1 MGLTSTQDT
10 MVATHLLISVCV
22 AGLAGAVP
30 QLGLPAPARANQQFI
45 VNDVVTALQPSIANA
60 VAEALRGLQSGGSF
74 SSSSSSSSEFSSGAT
89 GFSSGSGNTGFAS
102 GSGST
107 GFSAGGGST
116 GFSAGGGSTGFA
128 AGSGSTGSS
137 GGFASGATGGSADLV
152 GATRAEYNYQFQ
164 VADDA
169 EQTYITQNEA
179 RDGDEVTG
187 TYSYVDPNGDLI
199 TVNYQA
205 GPMGYTQTLDKQ
217 VGAVQITTKPVRTQ
231 AVSQAGNSGSS
242 SFNSGS
248 SFGSQSGSS
257 SFNSQSGSS
266 SGSLSGSSF
275 GSQSGSSFGS
285 QSGSSFGSQTGF
297 SSTTSSSSG
306 LDQSALI
313 AQILSV
319 LQPQI
324 SAAVNSAVAAQQ

>member
-10 MVATHLLISVCV
+10 MAATHLLISVCV
-22 AGLAGAVP
+22 AGLAGTVP

-74 SSSSSSSSEFSSGAT
+74 SSSSSSSSEFSSGSS

-137 GGFASGATGGSADLV
+137 SGFAAGATGGSADLV

-217 VGAVQITTKPVRTQ
+217 VGAVQIRARPARTQ
-231 AVSQAGNSGSS
+231 ASQSGSS
-242 SFNSGS
+242 AS
-248 SFGSQSGSS
+248 SQSGSS
-257 SFNSQSGSS
+257 SFSSGSS
-266 SGSLSGSSF
+266 FGSSGSSF

-285 QSGSSFGSQTGF
+285 QSGSSFGS
-297 SSTTSSSSG
+297 
-306 LDQSALI
+306 
-313 AQILSV
+313 
-319 LQPQI
+319 
-324 SAAVNSAVAAQQ
+324 

>member
-10 MVATHLLISVCV
+10 MAATHLLISVCV
-22 AGLAGAVP
+22 AGLAGTVP

-74 SSSSSSSSEFSSGAT
+74 SSSSSSSSEFSSGTT

-116 GFSAGGGSTGFA
+116 GFSAGA
-128 AGSGSTGSS
+128 
-137 GGFASGATGGSADLV
+137 GATGGSADLV

-242 SFNSGS
+242 SSFNSGS

-266 SGSLSGSSF
+266 SGSLTGSSF

-324 SAAVNSAVAAQQ
+324 SVAVNSAVAAQQ

>member
-10 MVATHLLISVCV
+10 MAATHLLISVCV
-22 AGLAGAVP
+22 AGLAGTVP

-74 SSSSSSSSEFSSGAT
+74 SSSSSSSSEFSSGTT

-137 GGFASGATGGSADLV
+137 GGFAAGATGGSADLV

-217 VGAVQITTKPVRTQ
+217 VGAVQIRARPARTQ
-231 AVSQAGNSGSS
+231 ASQSGSS
-242 SFNSGS
+242 AS
-248 SFGSQSGSS
+248 SQSGSS
-257 SFNSQSGSS
+257 SFSSGSS
-266 SGSLSGSSF
+266 FGSSGSSF

-285 QSGSSFGSQTGF
+285 QSGSSFGS
-297 SSTTSSSSG
+297 
-306 LDQSALI
+306 
-313 AQILSV
+313 
-319 LQPQI
+319 
-324 SAAVNSAVAAQQ
+324 

>member
-74 SSSSSSSSEFSSGAT
+74 SSSSSSSSEFSSG
-89 GFSSGSGNTGFAS
+89 NTGFAS

-137 GGFASGATGGSADLV
+137 GGFAAGATGGSADLV

-285 QSGSSFGSQTGF
+285 QSGSSFGSQSGF
-297 SSTTSSSSG
+297 SSATSSSSG
-306 LDQSALI
+306 LAQSALI

-324 SAAVNSAVAAQQ
+324 SVAVNKAVAAQQ